1 MIYTTTTGGPSALL
15 VENVFAIPEEQG
27 VSLRGKACDSDQR
40 LSKSAYRGSDLRLV
54 RGFSSESAYNFKH
67 KLD

>member
-27 VSLRGKACDSDQR
+27 VSLRGKVCDSDHTR
-40 LSKSAYRGSDLRLV
+40 PPMKYFCRKSLAIEQQIFLRV
-54 RGFSSESAYNFKH
+54 FR
-67 KLD
+67 